1 MNVINLIIVKPI
13 YQHVML
19 LVRLENQSV
28 KILIHLN
35 ILAFFLS
42 VMWDRRCQEQRWFM
56 IIIIYIISSNS
67 LCCLSF
73 RIYITILILFIQKEP
88 LSCLIFIRLLNLILV
103 ISRCRILHQLLT
115 VIVWLVLTIVENFN
129 YCCSPTSTLTMN
141 VVNTI

>member
-1 MNVINLIIVKPI
+1 MNFINLIIVKPI

-19 LVRLENQSV
+19 LVRLDNQSV
-28 KILIHLN
+28 KILIHLY

-42 VMWDRRCQEQRWFM
+42 VMWDRRCQEQGWLM
-56 IIIIYIISSNS
+56 IIIICITSSNS
-67 LCCLSF
+67 LSCLSF
-73 RIYITILILFIQKEP
+73 RIYITILIRFIQKEP

-103 ISRCRILHQLLT
+103 ISRCRILHQFLT
-115 VIVWLVLTIVENFN
+115 FIVWLVLTIVENFD